1 MIRVGVFCRA
11 ACATALLVL
20 LGACSAK
27 TTDNP
32 RVELTDVGFALHLP
46 PAMQQALDAFAPG
59 FRPIRASSF
68 RSDVSQAA
76 ASSGP
81 GGMPAVF
88 TALGDF
94 DHDGT
99 IDAVV
104 EGNTP
109 GDSALRVIV
118 IMNGVKPAAQEV
130 TRYLVY
136 DADAVGVYLS
146 IPPAATPGAFEVV
159 AYPDSTVVYNY
170 ASGAFQGRNVGNP

>member
-1 MIRVGVFCRA
+1 MKTTHGA
-11 ACATALLVL
+11 MALLVL
-20 LGACSAK
+20 LGACADK
-27 TTDNP
+27 KTDNP
-32 RVELTDVGFALHLP
+32 RVELTDIGFSLHLP
-46 PAMQQALDAFAPG
+46 ASMQGALDAFAPG

-94 DHDGT
+94 DRDGT

-104 EGNTP
+104 EGTTP

-118 IMNGVKPAAQEV
+118 IMNGAKPAALEV

-146 IPPAATPGAFEVV
+146 LPPAATPGVFQVV
-159 AYPDSTVVYNY
+159 AYPDSTVVYTY
-170 ASGAFQGRNVGNP
+170 ANGGFQGRNVGNP